1 MKSRSVGTKFTVD
14 TKAVGGLSSIGGVEV
29 SSDTTEVTALDNTSG
44 YKEFVGG
51 FKDGGDVPLEGFL
64 DGADDGQDAMYAA
77 LEDQEEHDFTIV
89 FPAAIGKTWTFK
101 GVVTKFA
108 TSAAVSDAI
117 KFSAA
122 IKVTGKPT
130 LGKTAEAAAQ

>member
-1 MKSRSVGTKFTVD
+1 M
-14 TKAVGGLSSIGGVEV
+14 
-29 SSDTTEVTALDNTSG
+29 
-44 YKEFVGG
+44 
-51 FKDGGDVPLEGFL
+51 PLEGFL

-89 FPAAIGKTWTFK
+89 FPKAIGKTWTFK

-130 LGKTAEAAAQ
+130 LGKSAEPAAQ